1 MDLFTTLWQSKEKN
15 YVTRRYPMFNF
26 FELNPVL
33 SQLIF
38 VFSTIFDHETRIVSF
53 KLLLLAFSVIVIPG
67 CFSISYSYNHFM
79 NLFTDKKLNSF
90 YHMINEAKMD
100 LGRWEF
106 NLIQIALQ
114 LLQENCPYPLLLI
127 IDDTIVSKFGKKFQM
142 VTNLYDHSSKND
154 DKYVNGHCFICLI
167 LGLPAF
173 IFGKFYYIRIPVA
186 LRMWIPEK
194 FCSESKK
201 FKTKLQIA
209 DELLRQALQ
218 VIGSEIL
225 VVVLADSWYP
235 KGSICQFIRDNK
247 NVAGIF
253 NVRVNTALYA
263 LPSKQEGKRGRPAK
277 KGKKINI
284 NEITLVDVPGTNYRV
299 GYCDVITN
307 LFGTDMV
314 VRVMVTETKKTKTRR
329 LFICT
334 NPELCVVDLNV
345 IAKKDLRA
353 IGSTVSELICF
364 GLYGYRWNIEVAFME
379 LKRFWGLNEYRL
391 MTADG
396 IERLLNLQLIVYAVL
411 CLMPYRDKAY
421 ECLHN
426 CSIQERRFAVAKL
439 IEHQQFLWGLIAAL
453 PNDEKDDNCAQL
465 LRQLAQKMTVFF
477 DKRTG

>member
-1 MDLFTTLWQSKEKN
+1 
-15 YVTRRYPMFNF
+15 MFNF

-38 VFSTIFDHETRIVSF
+38 VFSTIFDNETRIVSF
-53 KLLLLAFSVIVIPG
+53 KLILLALSVIVTPA

-90 YHMINEAKMD
+90 YNMINESKID
-100 LGRWEF
+100 LNRWEF
-106 NLIQIALQ
+106 NLIQLALQ
-114 LLQENCPYPLLLI
+114 LLLENCPYPLLLI
-127 IDDTIVSKFGKKFQM
+127 IDDTIVTKFGKKFQM
-142 VTNLYDHSSKND
+142 VTNLYDHSSKNN

-167 LGLPAF
+167 LGLPVF
-173 IFGKFYYIRIPVA
+173 IFGKVYYIRIPVA

-194 FCSESKK
+194 FSSETKK
-201 FKTKLQIA
+201 YKTKLHIA
-209 DELLRQALQ
+209 DELLRQAMR
-218 VIGSEIL
+218 VIGSEIM
-225 VVVLADSWYP
+225 VVLLADSWYP
-235 KGSICQFIRDNK
+235 KGPICQFIREHK

-253 NVRVNTALYA
+253 NVRVNTAIYA
-263 LPSKQEGKRGRPAK
+263 LPSNQEGKRGRPAK
-277 KGKKINI
+277 KGKKLDIK
-284 NEITLVDVPGTNYRV
+284 EIPLVDVPGTNYRV
-299 GYCDVITN
+299 GYCEVITN

-334 NPELCVVDLNV
+334 NPELCAVDLNV

-379 LKRFWGLNEYRL
+379 LKRFWGLNEYRV
-391 MTADG
+391 MTVDG

-426 CSIQERRFAVAKL
+426 YSIQERRFAVGKL
-439 IEHQQFLWGLIAAL
+439 IEHLLFTWGSIADL
-453 PNDEKDDNCAQL
+453 PNDEKDGNFAQL
-465 LRQLAQKMTVFF
+465 LRQLAQKITVFF
-477 DKRTG
+477 DRRTG